1 MFQLLW
7 RFVALLFAALGLG
20 LSFAHVL
27 EAPPRLLEWSP
38 QLWREA
44 TVFGGQ
50 YALFG
55 LVGGP
60 LDVLS
65 ILALAG
71 LAFLMRDDRGARVAA
86 VAAML
91 LYAAA
96 LGAWA
101 LVVAPANTV
110 MAGWTP
116 GPLPGNFAAVRD
128 RWEIGHMIAAALKL
142 AGFSALAIA
151 ILRARPRGW
160 RIAP

>member
-1 MFQLLW
+1 MLW
-7 RFVALLFAALGLG
+7 RFAALLLAALSLG
-20 LSFAHVL
+20 LAFAHVL

-38 QLWREA
+38 QLWRET

-50 YALFG
+50 YELFG

-65 ILALAG
+65 ILILAV
-71 LAFLMRDDRGARVAA
+71 LAFLLREDRDSRVPA

-110 MAGWTP
+110 LAGWTP
-116 GPLPGNFAAVRD
+116 GPLPEDFAAVRG
-128 RWEIGHMIAAALKL
+128 RWETGHMIVAALKL

-160 RIAP
+160 RVAP